1 MEQDNIAE
9 LIRIFRQLSPN
20 NQRYL
25 LSLAQVAAVAESA
38 AKLPQKPL
46 SSPLSR

>member
-9 LIRIFRQLSPN
+9 LIRIFQQLSPD

-25 LSLAQVAAVAESA
+25 LSLAQVAAVAERA
-38 AKLPQKPL
+38 ARLPQKTSSAPVPL
-46 SSPLSR
+46 